1 MSCTTIDCILTKIKV
16 EILHTVI
23 TILFVLATIFFLWGV
38 IQYVIGS
45 QGNEQKLILG
55 KKVMLWGIIGL
66 TIMASAW
73 GIVKILC
80 DFLDTCSS
88 SSSSFWGISS
98 DRSPYEEYRGGE
110 RSSTPSSS
118 GSDTSA
124 YDLYRSGERN
134 PAPRTPPSGPGSGD
148 PQFPF

>member
-1 MSCTTIDCILTKIKV
+1 MSCTTIDCILTKITAEV
-16 EILHTVI
+16 LNPVI

-45 QGNEQKLILG
+45 QGDTTKIAAG
-55 KKVMLWGIIGL
+55 KKMMFWGIIGL

-88 SSSSFWGISS
+88 SSSFFGGS
-98 DRSPYEEYRGGE
+98 DRGAYEEYRSGE
-110 RSSTPSSS
+110 RNPTPSSS
-118 GSDTSA
+118 GSDRNA

-134 PAPRTPPSGPGSGD
+134 PAPSTPSSGPGSGD

>member
-16 EILHTVI
+16 EVLDPVI

-45 QGNEQKLILG
+45 QGDTTKIAAG
-55 KKVMLWGIIGL
+55 KKMMFWGIIGL

-73 GIVKILC
+73 GIVTILC

-88 SSSSFWGISS
+88 SSSSSS
-98 DRSPYEEYRGGE
+98 DRSAYEEYR
-110 RSSTPSSS
+110 R
-118 GSDTSA
+118 
-124 YDLYRSGERN
+124 GERN
-134 PAPRTPPSGPGSGD
+134 PEPSSFPGPGD
-148 PQFPF
+148 PNFPH

>member
-16 EILHTVI
+16 EVLDPVI

-45 QGNEQKLILG
+45 QGDTTKIAAG
-55 KKVMLWGIIGL
+55 KKVMMWGIIGL

-88 SSSSFWGISS
+88 SSSSSS
-98 DRSPYEEYRGGE
+98 DRSAYEKYRRGE
-110 RSSTPSSS
+110 QNPPPSSF
-118 GSDTSA
+118 
-124 YDLYRSGERN
+124 
-134 PAPRTPPSGPGSGD
+134 PGLGD
-148 PQFPF
+148 PNFPH